1 MAEMLKGATSFTTAN
16 LDNIYNGWSA
26 LPSLQS
32 NVPFECPP
40 CYNATAGRAVLTG
53 TYNWS
58 ITDGG
63 VC

>member
-1 MAEMLKGATSFTTAN
+1 MGGMFNGATSFTTTN
-16 LDNIYNGWSA
+16 LNNIYNGWST
-26 LPSLQS
+26 LPSLKS
-32 NVPFECPP
+32 YVSFECPP
-40 CYNATAGRAVLTG
+40 CYTATAGRAVLTG